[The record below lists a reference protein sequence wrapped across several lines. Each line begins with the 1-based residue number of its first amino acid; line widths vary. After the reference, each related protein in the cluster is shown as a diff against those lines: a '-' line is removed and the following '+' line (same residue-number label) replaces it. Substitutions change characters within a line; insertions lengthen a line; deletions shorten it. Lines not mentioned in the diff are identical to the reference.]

1 MKWTFLIYN
10 CPQNVY
16 FLLKSLV
23 DSVFFHTF
31 AQDIM
36 RMKRYLLILS
46 AILFFVLLTP
56 SKASC
61 NVLWN
66 YHVGIMESQEEE
78 VTISFTQ
85 GTLYVTGGEGM
96 KLEIVSLT
104 GNKVLEQQVDSP
116 AQKFELNI
124 PKGCYI
130 VKVGKVVR
138 KVSIR

>member
-23 DSVFFHTF
+23 DSVIFHTF
-31 AQDIM
+31 AQNIM
-36 RMKRYLLILS
+36 RMKRSLLIIS
-46 AILFFVLLTP
+46 AILSFVLLAPAT
-56 SKASC
+56 ASS

-66 YHVGIMESQEEE
+66 YNAGIMESQDGV
-78 VTISFTQ
+78 VTISFSQ

-96 KLEIVSLT
+96 TLEVVSLT
-104 GNKVLEQQVDSP
+104 GNKVMEQQVDSP